1 MQHLVCMQCGETFSG
16 ERELWRCPSCGGPLV
31 WRDLPAFEPAHI
43 APSAPGLWRYRAFF
57 PLPPDHKLLTLGEGW
72 TPLIASPGWGGK
84 VLFKL
89 EFLLPTG
96 SFKDRG
102 VALVINR
109 LADLGIKEV
118 ADDSS
123 GNAGASMAAYAAM
136 AGIKAHICT
145 PAYAPE
151 GKKAQI
157 RNFGADLI
165 SVPGP
170 RPEATK
176 AAQHLATD
184 GIFYASHA
192 WVPINLVGQQ
202 TAAFE
207 IWEQLGGHAPD
218 WILLPTGQGTLFLG
232 LYEGFKRLQ
241 AAGLINRLPR
251 LVAVQASKVAPLV
264 RAFSAGAAQVA
275 AVAPDY
281 TVADGIA
288 ITQPVRGR
296 QLIEALRASH
306 GLAVAVSE
314 EEILAARR
322 RLAHY
327 GLFVEP
333 TSAAPV
339 AALLH
344 LREQID
350 PDAVVVIPLT
360 GNGLKKPE
368 MA

>member
-1 MQHLVCMQCGETFSG
+1 MQHLVCTHCEKTFDG
-16 ERELWRCPSCGGPLV
+16 ERVLWRCPTCGGPLV
-31 WRDLPAFEPAHI
+31 WDDLPSFDPARI
-43 APSAPGLWRYRAFF
+43 APSEPGLWRYKAFF
-57 PLPPDHKLLTLGEGW
+57 PLPANHKPLTLGEGW
-72 TPLIASPGWGGK
+72 TPLIASPGWGEHT
-84 VLFKL
+84 LFKL
-89 EFLLPTG
+89 DFLLPTG

-102 VALVINR
+102 VALIINR
-109 LADLGIKEV
+109 FANHGIREV

-176 AAQHLATD
+176 AAQRMAT
-184 GIFYASHA
+184 GNIFYASHA

-207 IWEQLGGHAPD
+207 IWEQLGQRAPD
-218 WILLPTGQGTLFLG
+218 WILLPVGQGTLFLG
-232 LYEGFKRLQ
+232 LYDGFKRLQ
-241 AAGLINRLPR
+241 AAGLISTLPR
-251 LVAVQASKVAPLV
+251 LVAVQATKIAPLV
-264 RAFSAGAAQVA
+264 HAFRAGGEQVA
-275 AVAPDY
+275 AVAADY

-288 ITQPVRGR
+288 ITKPVRGKH
-296 QLIEALRASH
+296 LLAALRDSH
-306 GLAVAVSE
+306 GLAVAVDE
-314 EEILAARR
+314 AEILAARR
-322 RLAHY
+322 QLARY

-339 AALLH
+339 AALAR
-344 LREQID
+344 LREQIA